1 MSVFGGSLHNHDQAP
16 IRGSVQI
23 EDGRVRI
30 MTDRR
35 RLASW
40 DQSQVSCERSSVFR
54 FELSD
59 GLASYEFHPAD
70 PVAFSDAIGAVVDL
84 RAPKSRFGLAD
95 RIRQARQPE

>member
-16 IRGSVQI
+16 INGSVQI

-40 DQSQVSCERSSVFR
+40 DQSQVRCERSSVFR

-59 GLASYEFHPAD
+59 GLASYEFHPLIRSRSLMRSEPSSTSAL
-70 PVAFSDAIGAVVDL
+70 PRVDSASPIEFV
-84 RAPKSRFGLAD
+84 RP
-95 RIRQARQPE
+95 